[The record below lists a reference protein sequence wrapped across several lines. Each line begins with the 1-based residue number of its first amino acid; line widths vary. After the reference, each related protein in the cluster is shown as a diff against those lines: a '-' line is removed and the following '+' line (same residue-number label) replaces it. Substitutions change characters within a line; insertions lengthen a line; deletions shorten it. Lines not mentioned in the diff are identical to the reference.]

1 MYIFVFFSAFSAS
14 YKPKKKQV
22 IESTTCLGK
31 AIPKACE
38 KYEGLLFPS
47 RQYFS
52 ESIIQ
57 FVVFVRSRKSTK
69 KQTQGFPDAEPASRA
84 E

>member
-14 YKPKKKQV
+14 HKQKKQI
-22 IESTTCLGK
+22 IEGTTCLGK

-52 ESIIQ
+52 IIQ

-69 KQTQGFPDAEPASRA
+69 KQTQGFSDAERASRA